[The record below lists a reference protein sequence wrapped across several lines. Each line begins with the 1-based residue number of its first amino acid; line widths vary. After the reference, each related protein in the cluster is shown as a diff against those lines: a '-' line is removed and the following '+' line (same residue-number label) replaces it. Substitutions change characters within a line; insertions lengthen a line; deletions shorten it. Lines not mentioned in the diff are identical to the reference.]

1 MNLIPTKIS
10 TGLRMATTPKKMITL
25 EVREDP
31 LAEESPA
38 YPKLLEHA
46 TPKILKALEVR
57 EGSLIESPEDPELEP
72 PIDPRVKPKMVQIRI
87 EAYPLVIKACPSR
100 GKARV

>member
-1 MNLIPTKIS
+1 
-10 TGLRMATTPKKMITL
+10 MAMTPKKMIAL

-57 EGSLIESPEDPELEP
+57 EGSIIESPVDPELEP
-72 PIDPRVKPKMVQIRI
+72 PIPIDPRVKPEMVQIRT
-87 EAYPLVIKACPSR
+87 KASLR
-100 GKARV
+100 

>member
-1 MNLIPTKIS
+1 
-10 TGLRMATTPKKMITL
+10 MAMTPKKMIAL

-46 TPKILKALEVR
+46 TPKTLKALEVR

-72 PIDPRVKPKMVQIRI
+72 PIPIDPRVKPKMVQIRT
-87 EAYPLVIKACPSR
+87 EAYPSVIKACPSR

>member
-1 MNLIPTKIS
+1 MNLIPTKTS
-10 TGLRMATTPKKMITL
+10 TGLRMAMTPKMMIAL

-46 TPKILKALEVR
+46 TSKTLKALEVR
-57 EGSLIESPEDPELEP
+57 EGSLIESPADPELEP
-72 PIDPRVKPKMVQIRI
+72 PIDPRVKPEMVQIRT
-87 EAYPLVIKACPSR
+87 EASPLVIKACPSR
-100 GKARV
+100 GKAGV

>member
-1 MNLIPTKIS
+1 
-10 TGLRMATTPKKMITL
+10 MIAL

-46 TPKILKALEVR
+46 TPKTLKALEVR
-57 EGSLIESPEDPELEP
+57 EGSFIESPADPELEP
-72 PIDPRVKPKMVQIRI
+72 PIPRDPRVKPEMVQIRT
-87 EAYPLVIKACPSR
+87 EASLR
-100 GKARV
+100 